1 MEPST
6 ESATDEGV
14 RSDSLRRG
22 GERVTE
28 FIFQC
33 PGCGQEIE
41 VNGAMRESILEHGCP
56 VCTTSPSASDF
67 VTTVQ

>member
-1 MEPST
+1 M
-6 ESATDEGV
+6 
-14 RSDSLRRG
+14 
-22 GERVTE
+22 TE

-56 VCTTSPSASDF
+56 VCTSTTSEGDF
-67 VTTVQ
+67 VTAVQ

>member
-1 MEPST
+1 M
-6 ESATDEGV
+6 
-14 RSDSLRRG
+14 
-22 GERVTE
+22 TE